1 MKAKANAPVREAA
14 ERNHLY
20 LWQVAAI
27 MGISY
32 SGFMQKMRFE
42 WSDEEQRSVI
52 QKIKD
57 FAKENDHEEEV

>member
-1 MKAKANAPVREAA
+1 MRKVFNIAVREAA
-14 ERNHLY
+14 EKNHLY

-42 WSDEEQRSVI
+42 WSKEEQLAVI
-52 QKIKD
+52 QKIND
-57 FAKENDHEEEV
+57 FAKENQNAR